1 GTAPCAIS
9 TGHGLRGVSHQ
20 GSLSPD
26 RCAERKLT
34 FRELEVFR
42 AVARGNS
49 AGMCWFPAARLV
61 VDLRLMLP
69 EKSAVPNGALR
80 HLLLAAALVF
90 TQQAAQLHAL
100 SHVQHDMAK
109 AERSGK
115 CVPPF
120 SHPAEQCI
128 AFHAVD
134 SALPV
139 PRWRPSLRRSR
150 YRALRPLIFLF
161 PSLPGSNSISLP
173 LPSSPWSVPRLPP
186 S

>member
-1 GTAPCAIS
+1 METRLILSSGTAPCAIS

-139 PRWRPSLRRSR
+139 L
-150 YRALRPLIFLF
+150 ALALEPPKIA
-161 PSLPGSNSISLP
+161 LPVIASVDLP
-173 LPSSPWSVPRLPP
+173 LPFAPRIEFDSRAPP
-186 S
+186 VLS